1 MLKNGNAGS
10 WRGYYDDG
18 EKFLKA
24 ATVPGKKR
32 VFGAEIVYNV
42 LCMAVEKYF
51 MAFFVFNKT
60 MPDNHTMKDLVE
72 SAERIAPVSVP
83 LKSNMLFLD
92 EFQNICA
99 ISSYKR
105 IIPDAADMERII
117 RTGFMAKEFADN
129 ALNGGGEKERG

>member
-1 MLKNGNAGS
+1 
-10 WRGYYDDG
+10 
-18 EKFLKA
+18 
-24 ATVPGKKR
+24 
-32 VFGAEIVYNV
+32 
-42 LCMAVEKYF
+42 
-51 MAFFVFNKT
+51 

-92 EFQNICA
+92 GFQNICA